1 MSSGCPIRLAR
12 LRRFA
17 AGKAKALEHDTALAQ
32 KGKTMSPS
40 FRQRL
45 KDRTPLIGT
54 IVSLASPEVVEVLS
68 AAGFDWLFID
78 AEHSPLDAL
87 AIQRIAIGAG
97 STPCLV
103 RLARGDEVS
112 IKKALD
118 VGAAGIIAPLI
129 NSAGQAAEVVRHAKY
144 APLGTRGVGVGRA
157 HGYGFKFQEY
167 VSSANDETVVVVQA
181 EHIDAVNNIEAIVQ
195 VPGVDAV
202 LVGPYDLSA
211 SLGRIGEVT
220 HPDVVAAIERV
231 TQACR
236 AAQMPLG
243 IFGMTAEAVRPY
255 IERGYTLLAVSIDT
269 VLLGNA
275 ARELINRISGL
286 RPQRL

>member
-1 MSSGCPIRLAR
+1 MI
-12 LRRFA
+12 
-17 AGKAKALEHDTALAQ
+17 
-32 KGKTMSPS
+32 PS

-45 KDRTPLIGT
+45 KDREALVGT
-54 IVSLASPEVVEVLS
+54 IVSLASPEVAEVLS

-87 AIQRIAIGAG
+87 AIQRMLQGAG
-97 STPCLV
+97 TTPCLV

-129 NSAGQAAEVVRHAKY
+129 NSAEQAAQVVQWAKY

-157 HGYGFKFQEY
+157 HAYGFAFQEY
-167 VSSANDETVVVVQA
+167 VSRANDETVVVVQA

-195 VPGVDAV
+195 VPGVVAV

-211 SLGRIGEVT
+211 SLGRLGEVS
-220 HPDVVAAIERV
+220 HPDVIAAIERV

-243 IFGMTAEAVRPY
+243 IFGMSAEVVRPY
-255 IERGYTLLAVSIDT
+255 VERGYTLLAVSIDT
-269 VLLGNA
+269 MLLGTA
-275 ARELINRISGL
+275 ARQMLAQIKT
-286 RPQRL
+286 

>member
-1 MSSGCPIRLAR
+1 M
-12 LRRFA
+12 
-17 AGKAKALEHDTALAQ
+17 T
-32 KGKTMSPS
+32 

-45 KDRTPLIGT
+45 KDREMLLGT
-54 IVSLASPEVVEVLS
+54 IVSLASPEVAEVLS
-68 AAGFDWLFID
+68 AAGFDWLFLD
-78 AEHSPLDAL
+78 AEHNPLESL
-87 AIQRIAIGAG
+87 TIQRILIGAG

-118 VGAAGIIAPLI
+118 AGATGIIAPLI
-129 NSAGQAAEVVRHAKY
+129 NSAEQAAEVVRHAKY
-144 APLGTRGVGVGRA
+144 APLGTRGVGAGRA
-157 HGYGFKFQEY
+157 HGYGLTFQEY
-167 VSSANDETVVVVQA
+167 LSRANDETVVVVQA
-181 EHIDAVNNIEAIVQ
+181 EHIDAVNNIEAIVR
-195 VPGVDAV
+195 VPGLDGI
-202 LVGPYDLSA
+202 LIGPYDLSA

-236 AAQMPLG
+236 SVSMPLG

-269 VLLGNA
+269 VLLGTA
-275 ARELINRISGL
+275 ARQLLAQVKR
-286 RPQRL
+286 

>member
-1 MSSGCPIRLAR
+1 MN
-12 LRRFA
+12 
-17 AGKAKALEHDTALAQ
+17 T
-32 KGKTMSPS
+32 S

-45 KDRTPLIGT
+45 KDHEALVGT
-54 IVSLASPEVVEVLS
+54 IVSLASPEVAEVLS

-87 AIQRIAIGAG
+87 AIQHILQGAG
-97 STPCLV
+97 SIPCLV
-103 RLARGDEVS
+103 RLAHGDEVS

-129 NSAGQAAEVVRHAKY
+129 NSAEQAEQVVRHARY

-157 HGYGFKFQEY
+157 HGYGFAFQEY
-167 VSSANDETVVVVQA
+167 VSRANDESVIVVQA

-195 VPGVDAV
+195 VSGIDAV
-202 LVGPYDLSA
+202 LIGPYDLSA
-211 SLGRIGEVT
+211 SLGRLGEVT
-220 HPDVVAAIERV
+220 HPDVAAAIDRV
-231 TQACR
+231 TQVCQ

-243 IFGMTAEAVRPY
+243 IFGMSAEAVRPY

-269 VLLGNA
+269 VLLGSA
-275 ARELINRISGL
+275 ARQLLAQIKR
-286 RPQRL
+286 